1 MAGPALELDGAV
13 ALVTGAAAGI
23 GAAMVDAL
31 RRAGATVLGADLPG
45 RGADLEVDVTDAPAV
60 TRATAEVIAHHGRL
74 DVVASNAG
82 VAVAGPVEDLTLDDW
97 ARVIDVNVIGAVNTV
112 VAAYPALARR
122 GTGHLLFTASL
133 AGLLPTPLLVP
144 YATAKSAIVGLATS
158 LRPEAARHGVGVSV
172 LCPGPVQTGLLTT
185 GGVGGAVRGGVDSR
199 RFLVSAAG
207 PALSADSVAAAAV
220 EGIRRN
226 RAVIAPGRAGL
237 LWRAARLSPA
247 LAERAVVRAMRR
259 ELEQIGRR

>member
-1 MAGPALELDGAV
+1 MAARALELDGAV

-23 GAAMVDAL
+23 GAAMVEAL
-31 RRAGATVLGADLPG
+31 RHAGATVVGADLPG
-45 RGADLEVDVTDAPAV
+45 RGSEIEVDVTDAPAV
-60 TRATAEVIAHHGRL
+60 ARAVEDVIARQGRL
-74 DVVASNAG
+74 DLVASNAG
-82 VAVAGPVEDLTLDDW
+82 VAVAGTVEDLTLDDW

-112 VAAYPALARR
+112 VAAYPALAGR
-122 GTGHLLFTASL
+122 GSGHLLFTASL

-144 YATAKSAIVGLATS
+144 YATAKSAIVGLGTS

-172 LCPGPVQTGLLTT
+172 LCPGPVETQLLAT
-185 GGVGGAVRGGVDSR
+185 GGVGGAVRGVDSR

-207 PALSADSVAAAAV
+207 PALSAEAVAAAAV

-247 LAERAVVRAMRR
+247 LAERAVARAMRR
-259 ELEQIGRR
+259 ELEQAGRR